1 MNKAKKKSRR
11 KAETRAG
18 NKVRLTVALVTVLVA
33 AAAAATVHFVSV
45 RMNQSVALP
54 NLYSVSEIDYQ
65 NEDDRA
71 QRSRDSFGSD
81 LCVSSEDVANSAVS
95 LQGEETGALFSL
107 DDQTVMYS
115 RNMFEQVYP
124 ASITKIMTAIV
135 AMKYG
140 DMDEVV
146 TINWQDLE
154 LESGATVCGF
164 QIGDQVTMSELMR
177 GLLVHSGNDAAKA
190 IARTVAGSEDAF
202 VEMMN
207 EELTAIGAT
216 GSHFTNASG
225 LHDDNH
231 YTTVYDIYLMFHEA
245 LKYDLFTNIMQVS
258 VYDLTYT
265 DASGE
270 EAHVNLDSTD
280 QYLTGVYDPP
290 ANVTVLGGKT
300 GTTDEAG
307 SCLCIESQNAY
318 GQPYVSIILGA
329 ATKDAL
335 YTDMSGLLS
344 LIND

>member
-1 MNKAKKKSRR
+1 MKKARKRKK
-11 KAETRAG
+11 EQQRAR
-18 NKVRLTVALVTVLVA
+18 NKVRLTVALVALLVA
-33 AAAAATVHFVSV
+33 AASFATVHFVSV
-45 RMNQSVALP
+45 RMNQSVSLP
-54 NLYSVSEIDYQ
+54 ALYSVKEIDYQ

-71 QRSRDSFGSD
+71 QRSKVSFASD
-81 LCVSSEDVANSAVS
+81 LCVTSENVANSAVS
-95 LQGEETGALFSL
+95 LQGDETGALFSL
-107 DDQTVMYS
+107 DDRAVMYS
-115 RNMFEQVYP
+115 RNMFDRVYP
-124 ASITKIMTAIV
+124 ASVTKILTAVLAI
-135 AMKYG
+135 KYG
-140 DMDEVV
+140 DMDQVV

-154 LESGATVCGF
+154 LEAGATVCGF
-164 QIGDQVTMSELMR
+164 RIGDQVKMSELMR
-177 GLLVHSGNDAAKA
+177 GLLIHSGNDAAKA
-190 IARTVAGSEDAF
+190 IARTVGGSEAAF

-207 EELTAIGAT
+207 EELARIGAT
-216 GSHFTNASG
+216 NSHFTNASG
-225 LHDDNH
+225 LHDENH

-245 LKYDLFTNIMQVS
+245 LQYDLFTNIMQVS

-265 DASGE
+265 NADGE

-280 QYLTGVYDPP
+280 QYLTGIYDPP

-329 ATKDAL
+329 ASKDAL